1 MTSSTLM
8 IRTLAAAAALW
19 VVGAPLAHAGA
30 CTAFSDKRLVFLM
43 RGEVRSADGVSQ
55 PGAVYIGRLMF
66 DAGGQTG
73 SFSMMR
79 NQGEPVQAP
88 REVGTLTCAA
98 TRELA
103 GLVQQLTLSNGVK
116 LFALRERGTVQLLL
130 NQYQTT
136 IAGEARPAASWGE
149 LPQGAC
155 SLVQGRVYTSRSGG
169 ADVALLTDALSQWR
183 FDITPGRVDG
193 WVATTDRA
201 PYPDTYSIGT
211 CTTWSPDLSGLVA
224 LQNGAAGV
232 AALYPAADGSV
243 AWAQTVAGAPVGG
256 WLKPR

>member
-19 VVGAPLAHAGA
+19 GAGAPLAHAGA
-30 CTAFSDKRLVFLM
+30 CTPFADKRLVFLM
-43 RGEVRSADGVSQ
+43 RGEVHGADGVSQ

-79 NQGEPVQAP
+79 NQGEPVQAL
-88 REVGTLTCAA
+88 REEGTLSCAA
-98 TRELA
+98 TRQLGGLA
-103 GLVQQLTLSNGVK
+103 QQLTLSNGVK
-116 LFALRERGTVQLLL
+116 LLALRERGAVQLLL
-130 NQYQTT
+130 NQSLTT

-155 SLVQGRVYTSRSGG
+155 SLVQGRIYTSRSGG
-169 ADVALLTDALSQWR
+169 ADIDTSTDAVSQWR
-183 FDITPGRVDG
+183 FDITPGVVEG
-193 WVATTDRA
+193 WVAASDRA
-201 PYPDTYSIGT
+201 PSAQTYSIGT
-211 CTTWSPDLSGLVA
+211 CATWAPDLSGLVA
-224 LQNGAAGV
+224 LQNGAFGV